1 MPLIEIWNAAPKTV
15 LGMLLPAVVNIATN
29 GDSLKDGSQG
39 AAEFRQYLT
48 EVEAEKLAEYATYC
62 IENSYPDSGQVLQD
76 IVNEMGRRLGFQA
89 ENGRYR
95 GVRNE
100 ICYDG
105 IWTADGQRLYLN

>member
-62 IENSYPDSGQVLQD
+62 IENSFPDSGQVLQPRMLLRALMREVKFMEWFNQCAPT
-76 IVNEMGRRLGFQA
+76 IRRVA
-89 ENGRYR
+89 
-95 GVRNE
+95 
-100 ICYDG
+100 
-105 IWTADGQRLYLN
+105 